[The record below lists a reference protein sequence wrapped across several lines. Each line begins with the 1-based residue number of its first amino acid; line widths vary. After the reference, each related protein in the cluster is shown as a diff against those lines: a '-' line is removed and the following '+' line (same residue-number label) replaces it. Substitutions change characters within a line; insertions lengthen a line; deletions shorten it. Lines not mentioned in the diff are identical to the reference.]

1 MRAARPPI
9 CAKGAISM
17 TDENRSLKDKIRDFL
32 EEKGVY
38 VVLLSSVAIVGIA
51 AAAAYWP
58 KQQPQP
64 SIEPSPAP
72 VSQNEDQTLSEA
84 LLSTPVPT
92 PTASP
97 SALPDITPDPS
108 PGPSA
113 THAPAYDKAPAP
125 LKGKVQWRF
134 AVDELIY
141 SRTLDHWT
149 THRGIDI
156 SCAKG
161 AEVHCPWNGKV
172 EEIYEDDSLGITVR
186 VSHSDG
192 LESLYSNLRTGCPVK
207 AGQRLNAGD
216 LIGYVGE
223 TAVAEC
229 GDGAHLHFEV
239 RKDGRSVDPAEYVT
253 VTE

>member
-1 MRAARPPI
+1 
-9 CAKGAISM
+9 M
-17 TDENRSLKDKIRDFL
+17 TDEKQSLKDRLRELL

-38 VVLLSSVAIVGIA
+38 IVLLASVAIVGVA

-58 KQQPQP
+58 KAKPEP
-64 SIEPSPAP
+64 EPPAEPSPAP
-72 VSQNEDQTLSEA
+72 VSQSEDETLGEA
-84 LLSTPVPT
+84 LLFTPAPA

-97 SALPDITPDPS
+97 SALPDITPNPS
-108 PGPSA
+108 PS
-113 THAPAYDKAPAP
+113 PAAAHEPAHDKAPAP
-125 LKGKVQWRF
+125 LKGRVQWRF

-172 EEIYEDDSLGITVR
+172 EELYEDDSLGVTVR
-186 VSHSDG
+186 VSHG
-192 LESLYSNLRTGCPVK
+192 GGMESLYSNLRKGCPVK

-216 LIGYVGE
+216 LIGYVGD
-223 TAVAEC
+223 TAVSEC

-239 RKDGRSVDPAEYVT
+239 KKDGKPVDPAEYVT

>member
-1 MRAARPPI
+1 
-9 CAKGAISM
+9 M

-38 VVLLSSVAIVGIA
+38 VVLLASVAIVGVA

-58 KQQPQP
+58 RQQPQP
-64 SIEPSPAP
+64 SAEPSPAP
-72 VSQNEDQTLSEA
+72 VAQNEGQTLEEA
-84 LLSTPVPT
+84 LLFAPSPSPSPA

-97 SALPDITPDPS
+97 AALPDITPNPS
-108 PGPSA
+108 PAPQASP
-113 THAPAYDKAPAP
+113 APALSKAPAP
-125 LKGKVQWRF
+125 LKGSVQWRF

-141 SRTLDHWT
+141 SRTLEHWT

-161 AEVHCPWNGKV
+161 AEVHCPWNGRV
-172 EEIYEDDSLGITVR
+172 QEIYEDDSLGVTVR

-192 LESLYSNLRTGCPVK
+192 LESLYSNLRAGCPVT

-239 RKDGRSVDPAEYVT
+239 HKDGKAVNPAEYVT